1 MEGDKSFAL
10 PLRPV
15 VSGSGKKDMLP
26 VRIAQINAQRG
37 SFRSVTEQS
46 LQDELQARKEKGD
59 ESEEEEPEIAPSEL
73 DATDRQETV
82 YKRRAEIL
90 QFAV

>member
-1 MEGDKSFAL
+1 MEDDKSFAL

-15 VSGSGKKDMLP
+15 VSGTGKKDMLP

-59 ESEEEEPEIAPSEL
+59 ESDGESAMAPSEI
-73 DATDRQETV
+73 DASDRQETV